1 MTLAVEVEDVF
12 RVYATDEGTAAA
24 LQGLSLTV
32 REGEVVAV
40 LGPSGSGKTTLLR
53 ILAGLDRPSAGRV
66 RVAGVDLRR
75 LRGRSLDRYRSR
87 RLGYAD
93 QRYTQSVAPELTAGE
108 LVSLRLALAG
118 ESSREQRARTN
129 ELLGQVG
136 LADRVDAYPHE
147 LSGGEQQR
155 VALCAALA
163 HRPRLLLA
171 DEPTGELD
179 AKNAA
184 IVYELIGE
192 LARAQG
198 TTAIV
203 VSHDPG
209 SASIADRIVH
219 IRDGRVSAEQAK
231 AQPDSEEIVVARGGW
246 LRVPEELLRRG
257 GIGAR
262 ARARLAESSVL
273 IEGTEDLPEPE
284 LEAPRPAPAASTET
298 DGVAI
303 ELRNLVKH
311 TGERT
316 VLDGL
321 SADIQPGRLTVVT
334 GPSGSGKTTLLHL
347 LAGLDLPSAG
357 EILVLGERI
366 DHLDRA
372 GRAAFRRDRLA
383 LVAQEPPLVSF
394 LSVRENVELFLGL
407 RGLDGSNGQARETL
421 AVVGLEQLSEQRVS
435 RLSTGEQERVAIAR
449 ALASEPDLVLADEPT
464 ARLDYA
470 NALAIGELLSR
481 IARERGIAVICATH
495 DPAVIEQADAELS
508 LAAQE
513 TASTGSGTGRR

>member
-1 MTLAVEVEDVF
+1 MKPAVEVEDVF

-32 REGEVVAV
+32 REGEVVTV

-75 LRGRSLDRYRSR
+75 LRGRGLDRYRSR

-93 QRYTQSVAPELTAGE
+93 QRYTQALAPELSAGE

-118 ESSREQRARTN
+118 EPPGTQRRRTV
-129 ELLGQVG
+129 ELLRRVG
-136 LADRVDAYPHE
+136 LEDRADAYPHE

-155 VALCAALA
+155 IALCAALA
-163 HRPRLLLA
+163 HRPQLLLA

-179 AKNAA
+179 AENAA
-184 IVYELIGE
+184 VVYELIGE

-219 IRDGRVSAEQAK
+219 IRDGRVSAEQART
-231 AQPDSEEIVVARGGW
+231 QLDDEEIVVARGGW
-246 LRVPEELLRRG
+246 LRVPEDLLRRG
-257 GIGAR
+257 GIGSR
-262 ARARLAESSVL
+262 ARARLAEHSVL
-273 IEGTEDLPEPE
+273 IEGTEGVADTEPPS
-284 LEAPRPAPAASTET
+284 LQPVPAAPTN
-298 DGVAI
+298 DVAI
-303 ELRNLVKH
+303 ELRNLEKS
-311 TGERT
+311 TGDRT
-316 VLDGL
+316 VLSGL
-321 SADIQPGRLTVVT
+321 SAEIRPGRLTVVT

-347 LAGLDLPSAG
+347 LAGLELPSAG
-357 EILVLGERI
+357 EVVVLGERLGR
-366 DHLDRA
+366 LDRA
-372 GRAAFRRDRLA
+372 ARAEFRRERLA
-383 LVAQEPPLVSF
+383 LVTQEPPLVPF

-407 RGLDGSNGQARETL
+407 RGKDGLEGRAQETL
-421 AVVGLEQLSEQRVS
+421 AVAGLEQLAEQRVS
-435 RLSTGEQERVAIAR
+435 RLSTGERERVAIAR
-449 ALASEPDLVLADEPT
+449 ALASEPDLLLADEPT

-470 NALAIGELLSR
+470 NALAIGELISR
-481 IARERGIAVICATH
+481 IARERGIAVVCATH
-495 DPAVIEQADAELS
+495 DPAVIEQADEELS
-508 LAAQE
+508 LA
-513 TASTGSGTGRR
+513 

>member
-1 MTLAVEVEDVF
+1 MRPAVEVEDVF

-32 REGEVVAV
+32 HEGEVVAV

-75 LRGRSLDRYRSR
+75 LRGRGLDRYRSR
-87 RLGYAD
+87 QLGYAD
-93 QRYTQSVAPELTAGE
+93 QRYTQALAPELTAGE
-108 LVSLRLALAG
+108 LVALRLALAG
-118 ESSREQRARTN
+118 ESPREQRRRTA

-136 LADRVDAYPHE
+136 LADRADTYPHE

-184 IVYELIGE
+184 VVYELIGE

-209 SASIADRIVH
+209 SASI
-219 IRDGRVSAEQAK
+219 
-231 AQPDSEEIVVARGGW
+231 
-246 LRVPEELLRRG
+246 
-257 GIGAR
+257 
-262 ARARLAESSVL
+262 
-273 IEGTEDLPEPE
+273 T
-284 LEAPRPAPAASTET
+284 
-298 DGVAI
+298 
-303 ELRNLVKH
+303 
-311 TGERT
+311 
-316 VLDGL
+316 GL
-321 SADIQPGRLTVVT
+321 SAQIRSGRLTVVT

-357 EILVLGERI
+357 EVLVLGERL
-366 DHLDRA
+366 DELDRA
-372 GRAAFRRDRLA
+372 HRAAFRRDRLA
-383 LVAQEPPLVSF
+383 LVAQEPPLVPF

-407 RGLDGSNGQARETL
+407 RGLDGSNGEAQETL
-421 AVVGLEQLSEQRVS
+421 AVVGLEQLTEQRVS

-449 ALASEPDLVLADEPT
+449 ALASEPDLLLADEPT

-481 IARERGIAVICATH
+481 IARERGIAVLCATH

-508 LAAQE
+508 LA
-513 TASTGSGTGRR
+513 

>member
-1 MTLAVEVEDVF
+1 MTPAVEVEDVF
-12 RVYATDEGTAAA
+12 RVFATEEGTAAA

-53 ILAGLDRPSAGRV
+53 ILAGLDRPSAGQV

-75 LRGRSLDRYRSR
+75 LRGRGLDRYRSR

-93 QRYTQSVAPELTAGE
+93 QRYSQALAPELTARE
-108 LVSLRLALAG
+108 LVALRLALAG
-118 ESSREQRARTN
+118 ESPRSQRRRAA
-129 ELLGQVG
+129 ELLRQVG
-136 LADRVDAYPHE
+136 LEDRSDAYPRE

-163 HRPRLLLA
+163 HGPSLLLA

-179 AKNAA
+179 ARNAA
-184 IVYELIGE
+184 VVYELIGE
-192 LARAQG
+192 LARSQG

-219 IRDGRVSAEQAK
+219 IRDGRVSAEQARE
-231 AQPDSEEIVVARGGW
+231 QPDSEEIVVARGGW

-257 GIGAR
+257 GIGTR
-262 ARARLAESSVL
+262 AKARLSEESVV
-273 IEGTEDLPEPE
+273 IEGSEP
-284 LEAPRPAPAASTET
+284 PAPAPEAPPKAGPATQT
-298 DGVAI
+298 DEIAI
-303 ELRNLVKH
+303 ELRGVVKQ

-316 VLDGL
+316 VLSGL
-321 SADIQPGRLTVVT
+321 SAAIPPGRLTVVT

-357 EILVLGERI
+357 EVVVLGTQLGA
-366 DHLDRA
+366 LDRA
-372 GRAAFRRDRLA
+372 GRAAFRRERLA
-383 LVAQEPPLVSF
+383 LVAQEPPLVPF
-394 LSVRENVELFLGL
+394 LSVRENVDLFLGL
-407 RGLDGSNGQARETL
+407 RGADDGNGQAERTL
-421 AVVGLEQLSEQRVS
+421 AVVGLDQLTEQRVS

-449 ALASEPDLVLADEPT
+449 ALASEPDLLLADEPT

-481 IARERGIAVICATH
+481 IARERGIAVVCATH

-508 LAAQE
+508 LA
-513 TASTGSGTGRR
+513 

>member
-1 MTLAVEVEDVF
+1 MTPAVEVEDVF

-32 REGEVVAV
+32 RPGEIVAV

-53 ILAGLDRPSAGRV
+53 ILAGLDRPSAGQV

-75 LRGRSLDRYRSR
+75 LRGRGLDRYRNR
-87 RLGYAD
+87 ELGYAD
-93 QRYTQSVAPELTAGE
+93 QRYSQALAPELRAGE

-118 ESSREQRARTN
+118 ETPRAQRKRAG
-129 ELLGQVG
+129 ELLQQVG
-136 LADRVDAYPHE
+136 LEDRADAYPRE

-163 HRPRLLLA
+163 HRPKLLLA

-184 IVYELIGE
+184 VVYELIGD
-192 LARAQG
+192 LARGQG
-198 TTAIV
+198 TTVIV

-209 SASIADRIVH
+209 SATIADRIVH
-219 IRDGRVSAEQAK
+219 IRDGRVSAEQAREH
-231 AQPDSEEIVVARGGW
+231 AESEEIVVARGGW

-257 GIGAR
+257 GIGSR
-262 ARARLAESSVL
+262 AKARLVEEAVV
-273 IEGTEDLPEPE
+273 IEGTQ
-284 LEAPRPAPAASTET
+284 EAPASKREPPLKPGPALET
-298 DGVAI
+298 NGVAI
-303 ELRNLVKH
+303 ELRDVDKRA
-311 TGERT
+311 GRGERERT
-316 VLDGL
+316 VLSGL
-321 SADIQPGRLTVVT
+321 SAAIRPGRLTVVT

-347 LAGLDLPSAG
+347 LAGLDLPTAG
-357 EILVLGERI
+357 EVVVLGTQLEG
-366 DHLDRA
+366 LDR
-372 GRAAFRRDRLA
+372 GERAAFRREHLA
-383 LVAQEPPLVSF
+383 LVTQEPPLVPF

-407 RGLDGSNGQARETL
+407 RGVDGGGEQVGRTL
-421 AVVGLEQLSEQRVS
+421 ALVGLDQLEEQRVS

-449 ALASEPDLVLADEPT
+449 ALASEPDLLLADEPT

-481 IARERGIAVICATH
+481 IARERGIAVVCATH
-495 DPAVIEQADAELS
+495 DPAVIEQADAQLS
-508 LAAQE
+508 LA
-513 TASTGSGTGRR
+513 

>member
-1 MTLAVEVEDVF
+1 MKPAVEVEDVF

-75 LRGRSLDRYRSR
+75 LRGRGLDRYRSR

-93 QRYTQSVAPELTAGE
+93 QRYTQALAPELTAGE

-118 ESSREQRARTN
+118 ESPATQRMRTA
-129 ELLGQVG
+129 ELLARVG
-136 LADRVDAYPHE
+136 LEDRADAYPHE

-163 HRPRLLLA
+163 HRPQLLLA

-179 AKNAA
+179 AENAA
-184 IVYELIGE
+184 VVYELIGE
-192 LARAQG
+192 LARAEG

-231 AQPDSEEIVVARGGW
+231 AQPDDEDIVVARGGW

-257 GIGAR
+257 GIGSR
-262 ARARLAESSVL
+262 ARARLAAHSVL
-273 IEGTEDLPEPE
+273 IEGTEDVVMAEPA
-284 LEAPRPAPAASTET
+284 APRPSPGPPA

-303 ELRNLVKH
+303 ELRNLAKT
-311 TGERT
+311 TGDRN
-316 VLDGL
+316 VLSGL
-321 SADIQPGRLTVVT
+321 SAEIRPGLLTVVT

-347 LAGLDLPSAG
+347 LAGLEQPSAG
-357 EILVLGERI
+357 EIVVLGEHGG
-366 DHLDRA
+366 DLDRA
-372 GRAAFRRDRLA
+372 RRAEFRRERLA
-383 LVAQEPPLVSF
+383 LVTQEPPLVPF

-407 RGLDGSNGQARETL
+407 RGKDRHDGRARETL
-421 AVVGLEQLSEQRVS
+421 AVVGLEQLAEQRVS

-449 ALASEPDLVLADEPT
+449 ALASAPDLLLADEPT

-481 IARERGIAVICATH
+481 IARERGIAVVCATH

-508 LAAQE
+508 LA
-513 TASTGSGTGRR
+513 

>member
-1 MTLAVEVEDVF
+1 MTAVVDVEDVF

-32 REGEVVAV
+32 QEGEVVAL

-66 RVAGVDLRR
+66 RVAGIDLRR
-75 LRGRSLDRYRSR
+75 LRGRALDRYRSR
-87 RLGYAD
+87 QLGYAD
-93 QRYTQSVAPELTAGE
+93 QRYTQALAPELTVAE

-118 ESSREQRARTN
+118 VRAPERRRRTT
-129 ELLGQVG
+129 ELLAQVG
-136 LADRVDAYPHE
+136 LAARASAYPHE

-192 LARAQG
+192 LARAHG

-219 IRDGRVSAEQAK
+219 VRDGRISAEQAESR
-231 AQPDSEEIVVARGGW
+231 PDSEEIVVARGGW

-262 ARARLAESSVL
+262 ARARLAEHSVL
-273 IEGTEDLPEPE
+273 IEGTEGIPEPE
-284 LEAPRPAPAASTET
+284 REVPAPAPAGPL
-298 DGVAI
+298 DGTAI
-303 ELRNLVKH
+303 ELRNVVKR

-321 SADIQPGRLTVVT
+321 SAAIRPGRLTVVT

-347 LAGLDLPSAG
+347 LAGLDLPTTG
-357 EILVLGERI
+357 EVVVLDERV
-366 DHLDRA
+366 DQLDRA
-372 GRAAFRRDRLA
+372 RRASFRRDRLA
-383 LVAQEPPLVSF
+383 LVAQEPPLVPF

-407 RGLDGSNGQARETL
+407 RGLDGANGDTRRTL
-421 AVVGLEQLSEQRVS
+421 ELVGLEQLMEQRVS

-449 ALASEPDLVLADEPT
+449 ALASEPDLLLADEPT

-470 NALAIGELLSR
+470 NALAVGELLSR
-481 IARERGIAVICATH
+481 IARERGIAVVCATH
-495 DPAVIEQADAELS
+495 DPAVIEQADARLP
-508 LAAQE
+508 LA
-513 TASTGSGTGRR
+513 